1 MMTLRREGRH
11 ARSAVMPASAE
22 HAQVTRALAR
32 GGVALFA
39 NSGLTAILGVAFW
52 VLAARILTATTVG
65 RGSALVS
72 VLLTVSGLCQL
83 NYARSL
89 SGLIPLAARP
99 RKLLANVYGLTAA
112 ISLAAGLAFAFILPH
127 VTAAFHYLN
136 GSVLFVVS
144 FVMSVALW
152 TIFTLEDTVLTSVR
166 RATIMPFENGAYG
179 LLKLVCL
186 FVLWC
191 IGYRTSVALFI
202 SWVLPLVAVIIP
214 VNLFLF
220 LRAVPASAS
229 RPVVRQ
235 RRSQSWVR
243 WDFAGYLLWLAGT
256 LPLPVLVL
264 VSVGPA
270 KAASFYVPF
279 TIAIAI
285 DLLSLNLGNSLTS
298 ELSRSRGLITPATRT
313 YLRRAWLAIGAL
325 SAVLYLLAPQVLDV
339 FGDKYRVQGTIIL
352 QILAISALP
361 RSVLFLGIAILR
373 SRKDGRAIFV
383 LQEISALG
391 TLGIGAVLTASM
403 GAVGMA
409 LGWLIASCL
418 GALVTGV
425 LLRAGTRK
433 MLRNAKA
440 GAPIPAGQRATG
452 LHRARVQP
460 RSPRPEPRTDRRR
473 VQPGQRQAGGLANAG
488 APADHQPYVLR
499 LVDSPMP
506 ASARSPGWR
515 QNPVPAGR
523 PRETGRSR

>member
-1 MMTLRREGRH
+1 MMTLRGEGRH
-11 ARSAVMPASAE
+11 ARSASVPPSAE

-52 VLAARILTATTVG
+52 VLAARILTASTVG

-72 VLLTVSGLCQL
+72 ILLTVSGLCQL

-99 RKLLANVYGLTAA
+99 RKLLANAYGLTAVL
-112 ISLAAGLAFAFILPH
+112 SLATGLAFALVLPH
-127 VTAAFHYLN
+127 ATADFHYLN
-136 GSVLFVVS
+136 GNVLFVVS
-144 FVMSVALW
+144 FAISVALW
-152 TIFTLEDTVLTSVR
+152 TIFSLEDTALTSVR
-166 RATIMPFENGAYG
+166 RAVVLPFENGAYG
-179 LLKLVCL
+179 ALKLVCL
-186 FVLWC
+186 FVLWS
-191 IGYRTSVALFI
+191 IGYRTSIALFI
-202 SWVLPLVAVIIP
+202 SWVLPLVAIIIP

-229 RPVVRQ
+229 WPAVRRKRPQ
-235 RRSQSWVR
+235 RWVR
-243 WDFAGYLLWLAGT
+243 YDFAGYLLWLAGT

-264 VSVGPA
+264 ISVGPA

-285 DLLSLNLGNSLTS
+285 DLLSLNLGNSLTA
-298 ELSRSRGLITPATRT
+298 ELSRSRGVTTPATRS

-352 QILAISALP
+352 RILAISALP
-361 RSVLFLGIAILR
+361 RSVLFLGIAVLR
-373 SRKDGRAIFV
+373 SRKDGRAIFL

-391 TLGIGAVLTASM
+391 TLAIGSVLATSL

-425 LLRAGTRK
+425 LLYAGNRK
-433 MLRNAKA
+433 MLRYAKA
-440 GAPIPAGQRATG
+440 DARIPAGQQAAG

-460 RSPRPEPRTDRRR
+460 GSAAPEPRTDRIR
-473 VQPGQRQAGGLANAG
+473 VHPGQGQVGELANAS
-488 APADHQPYVLR
+488 APVDRQPYVLR
-499 LVDSPMP
+499 LVDNSMST
-506 ASARSPGWR
+506 SARPPGLR
-515 QNPVPAGR
+515 QDPIPAGR
-523 PRETGRSR
+523 YYGTRRSR

>member
-1 MMTLRREGRH
+1 MTALRSEGRH
-11 ARSAVMPASAE
+11 ARSAIAPASAE

-52 VLAARILTATTVG
+52 VLAARILTAATVG

-112 ISLAAGLAFAFILPH
+112 ISLAAGLAFALILPH
-127 VTAAFHYLN
+127 ATADFHYLDRN
-136 GSVLFVVS
+136 VLFVVT
-144 FVMSVALW
+144 FVISVALW

-166 RATIMPFENGAYG
+166 RATILPFENGAYG

-186 FVLWC
+186 FVLWS
-191 IGYRTSVALFI
+191 IGYRTSIALFI

-214 VNLFLF
+214 INLFLF
-220 LRAVPASAS
+220 LRAVPASTS
-229 RPVVRQ
+229 RPDARQ
-235 RRSQSWVR
+235 KRSESWVR
-243 WDFAGYLLWLAGT
+243 YDFAGYLLWLAGT

-264 VSVGPA
+264 IAVGPA
-270 KAASFYVPF
+270 KSASFYVPF

-285 DLLSLNLGNSLTS
+285 DLLSLNLGNSLTA
-298 ELSRSRGLITPATRT
+298 ELSRSHGLITPATRT
-313 YLRRAWLAIGAL
+313 YLRRAWLAIGVL
-325 SAVLYLLAPQVLDV
+325 SAVLYFMAPQVLGI

-352 QILAISALP
+352 QILAISVLP

-373 SRKDGRAIFV
+373 SRRDGRAIFL

-391 TLGIGAVLTASM
+391 TLGIGSVLARSM

-418 GALVTGV
+418 GALATGV
-425 LLRAGTRK
+425 FLRAGSRRR
-433 MLRNAKA
+433 LRYANA
-440 GAPIPAGQRATG
+440 GAQIPVGQRAPG

-460 RSPRPEPRTDRRR
+460 GSSGLEPRADRGR
-473 VQPGQRQAGGLANAG
+473 VHAGQRQAGELANAG
-488 APADHQPYVLR
+488 APVDHQPYVLR
-499 LVDSPMP
+499 LVDNSTPT
-506 ASARSPGWR
+506 SARSASLR
-515 QNPVPAGR
+515 QNPIPAGR
-523 PRETGRSR
+523 SRETGRSR